1 MTVSEQALNEIEAI
15 LKKYDLGGFIT
26 VHDKDGGDFRP
37 FFPTWSEVTFQDKGK
52 CGLKIRMRTK
62 ITAEATLGMLF
73 SMRTITL
80 RAAAIFEKVGIA
92 FAEHLDMDLVKFLDG
107 LDNLQDEDEDEDE
120 DEDTDVSDG
129 TTGTVVPFPKKDGN
143 NPTRH

>member
-1 MTVSEQALNEIEAI
+1 MSSTEQALNEIEAI
-15 LKKYDLGGFIT
+15 IKKYDLGGFVT

-52 CGLKIRMRTK
+52 GGLKIHMRTN
-62 ITAEATLGMLF
+62 ITKDCRDEAEATLGMFF

-92 FAEHLDMDLVKFLDG
+92 LAKHLDMDLVKFLEG
-107 LDNLQDEDEDEDE
+107 VDNLQDEG
-120 DEDTDVSDG
+120 VSDG